1 MRDARPKR
9 AKPQALAE
17 TIRELRRDAQ
27 PATLLAAAQASWR
40 SAVGEQIAAQAQPV
54 RERDGMITVE
64 CSAATWAQELDLL
77 HDELLASLNSEL
89 GEARIKRLRMVV
101 GDGNV
106 HDTF

>member
-1 MRDARPKR
+1 MKR
-9 AKPQALAE
+9 AKPHALGE
-17 TIRELRRDAQ
+17 TIRELRREAQ

-40 SAVGEQIAAQAQPV
+40 PAVGEQIAAQAQPV

-77 HDELLASLNSEL
+77 HDELLARLNAEL

-101 GDGNV
+101 GDGKV
-106 HDTF
+106 RDTL

>member
-1 MRDARPKR
+1 VKR
-9 AKPQALAE
+9 AKPHALGE
-17 TIRELRRDAQ
+17 TIRELRREAQ

-40 SAVGEQIAAQAQPV
+40 PAVGEQIAAQAQPV

-77 HDELLASLNSEL
+77 HDELLARLNSEL

-106 HDTF
+106 HDTL